1 VPALGGISMS
11 IYGIAVDVTRGFE
24 VYRGSKLLATF
35 ASYAEA
41 RAYADKAGGRWI
53 RYWGVKS

>member
-1 VPALGGISMS
+1 MS